1 MFLLFTHQCAA
12 ASFRT
17 LSSDGTSQSLQ
28 ADSPHSAEQN
38 EAARPV
44 STVGVSFGLRGR
56 SQERPASAL
65 PPRYHGVSQSEPL
78 GRKCNALSEA
88 KMTVLLRRVEF
99 WWVGAPCLWF
109 CRRHTLP
116 NCGVTSAS
124 LVICET
130 AKLGGA
136 KSRELRLHRT
146 IL

>member
-12 ASFRT
+12 GSFRT

-28 ADSPHSAEQN
+28 A
-38 EAARPV
+38 EAHTVLSKARQPDRLYSWV
-44 STVGVSFGLRGR
+44 PFGQRGWGQR
-56 SQERPASAL
+56 RPASAL
-65 PPRYHGVSQSEPL
+65 PPRRHGVSHSEPL
-78 GRKCNALSEA
+78 GRICNALSEA
-88 KMTVLLRRVEF
+88 KTTVLLRRVAF
-99 WWVGAPCLWF
+99 RGVGAPCIWF